1 MMLYDY
7 HIKFKGK
14 RLDNGEI
21 VVGDLIRKTSRFG
34 GQYHYIYVDDPCD
47 LEEEPEYCL
56 VDFATVEIL
65 FRKN

>member
-1 MMLYDY
+1 MLYDY

-34 GQYHYIYVDDPCD
+34 VNIIIFMLMTHVI
-47 LEEEPEYCL
+47 
-56 VDFATVEIL
+56 
-65 FRKN
+65 